1 MINLPHMECRKSA
14 APCRTLLFDL
24 GDRPLE
30 YLLTIAS
37 IEAIIIGEYFHD
49 IESVTLS
56 QPMRLPA

>member
-1 MINLPHMECRKSA
+1 MECRKSA